1 MQSIA
6 LLIFTKR
13 KTVVTVSPMK
23 ARKLMTL
30 ADISKLTG
38 VSESTVSRA
47 LSGSKLVSD
56 KTRARIQAI
65 AEENNFRINSAAR
78 NLRLQKNNTVAVI
91 ILISSG
97 NDQSVSDP
105 FMLSL
110 VGSIAEALGKKG
122 DDMLLSTTRSAPL
135 DWQHHYFDT
144 RKADGL
150 IVIGQGEDDAQLNV
164 LAESKHPFVTWGS
177 TSKSFTGIGSDNHK
191 GGYLATRHLIDQG
204 CKHIGFFGKAH
215 HSEIHERWQGYMQA
229 LEENQGQR
237 LVDTTFDVPFTAQA
251 GYELTKQLIKDN
263 CFSYDGIVAASDM
276 IAIGTIKA
284 LKESGVT
291 VPDNVAVV
299 GFDDITMA
307 SMYHPSLTTVRQDI
321 VHGGEVLVSKLLAK
335 INGEEAAS
343 EMLPTQLVIRQSTQ
357 RIKTQN

>member
-1 MQSIA
+1 MQSFA

-110 VGSIAEALGKKG
+110 V
-122 DDMLLSTTRSAPL
+122 TTRSAPL